1 MSTDFIK
8 RYYLKIKKRLDT
20 VNKQDLFYVNFR
32 NAIDAGKNEIFQK
45 HLMETRIFNGDWV
58 DFIEENLNFL
68 DNIIRK
74 PRSFIKSIN
83 QVVPVERAKKTTSET
98 VRYLASHS
106 QDIRTIDKRGDVVPK
121 NLLTSYKEEDL
132 GIYENRFIK
141 SLYEKLV
148 MFVEKRYQTIVN
160 LIGTDYI
167 NKFYSKSNFIYDE
180 IDIDYELNISVRKK
194 VHDNEAEIKNH
205 GLLDRIEILRSKII
219 SFSNT
224 EFMIAM
230 KNVKSVLPPIQKTN
244 IIMKDPNYRKCYEL
258 WLFLDSYG
266 TLEYKVETSAADNLF
281 DDIYLDSLHNLTL
294 LSYATVAANDDSK
307 LGEYAVLPTVKAHR
321 PNTKILNKYN
331 PDESDKKIEMESQI
345 INEYYYQQSRK
356 LYSQRIQDRVNDGET
371 FHAALKDV
379 YQSAF
384 KITERLFNDLLE
396 IPDEIKSDKVALLRY
411 RLRNQKA
418 LDQIYKYKQSD
429 LRKMEKEKAH
439 NIKIIE
445 KEKAIIEGRS
455 GKLTR
460 AERAVI
466 NINEKNILIREQE
479 KELKRIQKQI
489 EREKIKLEK
498 VMEKEK
504 NRIQKEKEKI
514 REKERIKKEKEKE
527 QARIKKEKEKARLAK
542 LSINKKKKV
551 TKKRKTNAKK
561 KTSNAK
567 NRKVLLENPDN
578 KTISK
583 DETNTNENN

>member
-1 MSTDFIK
+1 
-8 RYYLKIKKRLDT
+8 
-20 VNKQDLFYVNFR
+20 
-32 NAIDAGKNEIFQK
+32 
-45 HLMETRIFNGDWV
+45 
-58 DFIEENLNFL
+58 
-68 DNIIRK
+68 
-74 PRSFIKSIN
+74 
-83 QVVPVERAKKTTSET
+83 
-98 VRYLASHS
+98 
-106 QDIRTIDKRGDVVPK
+106 
-121 NLLTSYKEEDL
+121 
-132 GIYENRFIK
+132 
-141 SLYEKLV
+141 
-148 MFVEKRYQTIVN
+148 
-160 LIGTDYI
+160 
-167 NKFYSKSNFIYDE
+167 
-180 IDIDYELNISVRKK
+180 
-194 VHDNEAEIKNH
+194 
-205 GLLDRIEILRSKII
+205 
-219 SFSNT
+219 
-224 EFMIAM
+224 MIAM

-281 DDIYLDSLHNLTL
+281 DDIYLDGLHNLTL

-396 IPDEIKSDKVALLRY
+396 IPDEIKSDKVALIRY

-429 LRKMEKEKAH
+429 LRKMEKEKAR

-542 LSINKKKKV
+542 LSNSKKKKV
-551 TKKRKTNAKK
+551 STKRKTNAKK
-561 KTSNAK
+561 KNSNAK
-567 NRKVLLENPDN
+567 NKKVLLDNPDN